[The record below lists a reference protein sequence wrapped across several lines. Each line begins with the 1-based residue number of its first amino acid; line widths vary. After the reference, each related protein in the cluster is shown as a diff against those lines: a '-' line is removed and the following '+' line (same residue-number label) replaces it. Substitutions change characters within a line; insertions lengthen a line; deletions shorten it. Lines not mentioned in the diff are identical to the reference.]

1 MKRILTSIWFLALL
15 ITIPIIALLPPV
27 FSKYKIKL
35 DSIEKKAG
43 LHGKIYFE
51 DMQGDG
57 MLERIEAFEA
67 EQNLLAFQCFNSK
80 GKLFDQYNFP
90 FNFNIRLSNL
100 FFYDVDHDGL
110 KEVYG
115 FTEKADSIFLSWIEP
130 YDSTYNFHTFFIT
143 TIDKRRSYNDV
154 SVHQMELF
162 DFDGDGN
169 KELVFSVIVGYNWF
183 PRKLFIFHPENGVL
197 ESSEEF
203 GVHFSALTPFDLGA
217 NGSEEL
223 LCIGS
228 SADNIPPETEVK
240 YQDDRPRLFVFN
252 SGLEPVF
259 PPLEFPPGIA
269 TRIKYYFLNESK
281 GELIV
286 VYHSY
291 SSESDQTFAT
301 KVRLNNNDL
310 NTDTLFFNADLG
322 NYIEF
327 YRLDANNFSV
337 VSGKGKV
344 FYIDSELNLIK
355 SQDLKFK
362 SEYQVRAAFDL
373 MGSSKPVYFMKDIK
387 GQIHIF
393 LNQFNDEVVFIP
405 DLVIDNSVLIT
416 QSPVPNQFMVINSDN
431 VQYYTLNSNPLFW
444 LKYPFYLLVYLV
456 IAYVI
461 WMWQNAITRQ
471 LTEKYELQNQVRDLR
486 LKSFRNQLNP
496 HFIFNTFN
504 GVASVIKKGDTEQAY
519 EVFMRFSKMTRT
531 LLDNF
536 DDTLIPFEQEMDL
549 VVNYLELQKFRFKQL
564 FDYEMNVS
572 DYKLKEILIPRMIVQ
587 VHVENAVNHGLIPKG
602 DNGLLKV
609 DAILDGEVLRITIE
623 DNGIGREQSSKMQ
636 RDSKGL
642 GIKTIQSVIDE
653 INAKGKQL
661 LVQEIL
667 DLKDSS
673 GNAKGTR
680 IELFI
685 PIKLTD
691 KT

>member
-1 MKRILTSIWFLALL
+1 M
-15 ITIPIIALLPPV
+15 
-27 FSKYKIKL
+27 
-35 DSIEKKAG
+35 
-43 LHGKIYFE
+43 
-51 DMQGDG
+51 
-57 MLERIEAFEA
+57 
-67 EQNLLAFQCFNSK
+67 
-80 GKLFDQYNFP
+80 
-90 FNFNIRLSNL
+90 
-100 FFYDVDHDGL
+100 
-110 KEVYG
+110 
-115 FTEKADSIFLSWIEP
+115 
-130 YDSTYNFHTFFIT
+130 
-143 TIDKRRSYNDV
+143 
-154 SVHQMELF
+154 
-162 DFDGDGN
+162 
-169 KELVFSVIVGYNWF
+169 
-183 PRKLFIFHPENGVL
+183 
-197 ESSEEF
+197 
-203 GVHFSALTPFDLGA
+203 
-217 NGSEEL
+217 
-223 LCIGS
+223 
-228 SADNIPPETEVK
+228 
-240 YQDDRPRLFVFN
+240 
-252 SGLEPVF
+252 
-259 PPLEFPPGIA
+259 
-269 TRIKYYFLNESK
+269 
-281 GELIV
+281 

-549 VVNYLELQKFRFKQL
+549 VVNYLELKKFRFKQL

-623 DNGIGREQSSKMQ
+623 DNGIGREQSSKIQ

-661 LVQEIL
+661 LVQEIH
-667 DLKDSS
+667 DLKDGS